1 MQKRYKLAK
10 VSVTLWDRLA
20 YILLLSW
27 DGLGTIVILAL
38 LNHWLSISPSPIFD
52 NGGSFLHFCPP
63 NSSTSWNVTNSR
75 HSLYIYETALHTSCR
90 PLLPTQSNSPK
101 AVPLAGKEKHTFFG
115 TKQHPIML
123 IPAKN
128 HLLRCFFCLI
138 FCINQKKAVPLR
150 LKTMPIMSI
159 CGSADGIIGPFIVKN
174 WADWVMIWVRSPRVF
189 LAFWGCYRWSRSS

>member
-1 MQKRYKLAK
+1 MPFLPNFALFHPFFRTHAPTILLTLDSRLLTFDSRLLTFDSRLSTFDLWPLTMQKRYKLAK

-20 YILLLSW
+20 YLLLLSW

-90 PLLPTQSNSPK
+90 PLLPTQSNSP
-101 AVPLAGKEKHTFFG
+101 
-115 TKQHPIML
+115 
-123 IPAKN
+123 
-128 HLLRCFFCLI
+128 
-138 FCINQKKAVPLR
+138 
-150 LKTMPIMSI
+150 
-159 CGSADGIIGPFIVKN
+159 
-174 WADWVMIWVRSPRVF
+174 
-189 LAFWGCYRWSRSS
+189 